1 MTKARDLANF
11 VSGTNSS
18 IGTTQ
23 IDDDAVTNAKI
34 ANESITING
43 SAINLGGTVTVGETK
58 PTVSSVSPSTITNDA
73 TNITITGTNF
83 VAIPRVDIINTATG
97 IWYSANTVTHNSA
110 TSITVNV
117 TLPVDANT
125 YRIRVENPD
134 GLAGLSSAN
143 FLTVSDLPTWTTSAG
158 SLGSVA
164 GNTNGAV
171 ATVAASG
178 DSITYSEV
186 TNVLTNA
193 SLANCSL
200 NSSTGAITSTDFD
213 GSSTSARTHT
223 FTLRATD
230 AQGQTADREF
240 SLTSSYF
247 TSASVS
253 YLVIAGGGGGGGDGE
268 TVGGAGGGA
277 GGYRNSYASESSGGG
292 GSTETP
298 LTFSAGITYTITV
311 GAGGTGNPSR
321 SAGTNGGNSSI
332 SGSDITDVVAIGGGR
347 AASTQG
353 QAGQTGGSGGGGS
366 YGGAAGSGT
375 SNQGYAG
382 GTGSASGGYQSS
394 GGAGGG
400 AGGAGGNSTANSAG
414 NGGAGLTSAITGS
427 SVARAGG
434 GAAGSSGSYSQGS
447 ASAGGGAAGAHG
459 GNNNGQ
465 AGTANTGGGGGGG
478 STSGYSQAAGGDG
491 GSGIVILR
499 MPTTAFNSKTAISGT
514 YTTAT
519 VGSDTVISYTAGTG
533 TIAF

>member
-1 MTKARDLANF
+1 MAIIKIRNTAIDLDAAEIPGLDASKIISGDIAAARLSLA
-11 VSGTNSS
+11 S
-18 IGTTQ
+18 
-23 IDDDAVTNAKI
+23 
-34 ANESITING
+34 
-43 SAINLGGTVTVGETK
+43 ETK

-73 TNITITGTNF
+73 TDITITGTDF
-83 VAIPRVDIINTATG
+83 TAIPRVEIINTATG
-97 IWYSANTVTHNSA
+97 VWYSANTVTHNSS
-110 TSITVNV
+110 TSLTVNV
-117 TLPVDANT
+117 TLPVDAGT

-158 SLGSVA
+158 SLGTVA

-213 GSSTSARTHT
+213 GSNTSARTHT

-240 SLTSSYF
+240 TLTSSYF

-253 YLVIAGGGGGGGDGE
+253 YLVIAGGGGGAGDGH

-277 GGYRNSYASESSGGG
+277 GGYRNSYASESSGANS
-292 GSTETP
+292 STETP
-298 LTFSAGITYTITV
+298 LTFSAGITYTTIV
-311 GAGGTGNPSR
+311 GVGGTGSTSR
-321 SAGTNGGNSSI
+321 SNNGSNGGDSSI
-332 SGSDITDVVAIGGGR
+332 SGSDITDVVSIGGGR
-347 AASTQG
+347 GAHTQSNTG
-353 QAGQTGGSGGGGS
+353 YSGGSGGGGS
-366 YGGAAGSGT
+366 YGQAGGAGT
-375 SNQGYAG
+375 ANQGNAG
-382 GTGSASGGYQSS
+382 GSASISGGYTNS

-400 AGGAGGNSTANSAG
+400 AGAVGGSSSSSNAPS
-414 NGGAGLTSAITGS
+414 GGAGLSSSITGS
-427 SVARAGG
+427 AVTRAGG
-434 GAAGSSGSYSQGS
+434 GGAGSAASYSAGS
-447 ASAGGGAAGAHG
+447 GGSGGGGAGGTAG
-459 GNNNGQ
+459 GNNNGNP
-465 AGTANTGGGGGGG
+465 GTANTGGGGGAGSITGSGASNGG
-478 STSGYSQAAGGDG
+478 NG

-514 YTTAT
+514 YSTAT